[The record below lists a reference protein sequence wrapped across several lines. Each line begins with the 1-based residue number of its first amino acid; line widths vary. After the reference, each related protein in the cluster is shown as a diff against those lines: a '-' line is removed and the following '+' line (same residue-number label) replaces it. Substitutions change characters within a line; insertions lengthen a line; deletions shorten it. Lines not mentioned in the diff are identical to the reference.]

1 MIRIAVI
8 NDGRKILPFSMKA
21 MASVYEYETE
31 WINGRNIS
39 RMKDTGEA
47 SLVKDLIETQN
58 AYYTADYPIDPE
70 DAFLEKYRIQE
81 LVCGEIH
88 EVIEYALFKI
98 RMNVKPN
105 ICGSM
110 EDFEE
115 KYIANSLDTIT
126 EKTFRSAGRNELA
139 DYIEITGP
147 DEKRLTFGYTQFG
160 FELTQEDKLQMLDQW
175 TSNAGSWSFFDTYVK
190 LFDVQIG
197 LKRALRY
204 AWSFMHYGA
213 ADNTFR
219 IKDHYDCQK
228 ADLYHFIMLTAHV
241 DRACQ
246 EDFLG
251 WSLLFA
257 AQHRLILFA
266 EFLMDQKATTKYVD
280 EKYASFIDRSTH
292 STDLTMKAYIE
303 YYRKHGRKKPVDNY
317 VYFKGRGPFTCY
329 SPQFGSSRNTNLEEI
344 L

>member
-1 MIRIAVI
+1 LYADKAFKERGGTNMIRIAVI

-31 WINGRNIS
+31 WINGRNAS

-47 SLVKDLIETQN
+47 RLVKDLIETQN

-175 TSNAGSWSFFDTYVK
+175 TSN
-190 LFDVQIG
+190 VQIG

-228 ADLYHFIMLTAHV
+228 ADLFHFIMLTAHV

-266 EFLMDQKATTKYVD
+266 EFIMDQKATTKYVD
-280 EKYASFIDRSTH
+280 EKYASFIDCSTH

-303 YYRKHGRKKPVDNY
+303 YYRKHGRKKPVDTY